1 MVLEERKE
9 VRVPEHG
16 IHEASSIYWGVGVL
30 ERVGCSCGRRRW

>member
-16 IHEASSIYWGVGVL
+16 IHRGGGGGVRSGESRLFMWAASMVDV
-30 ERVGCSCGRRRW
+30 

>member
-16 IHEASSIYWGVGVL
+16 IHEASSIYWGGGGGGVW
-30 ERVGCSCGRRRW
+30 RV